1 MRVSLLLVLCVS
13 GLAQAQDLE
22 MDLTEDTPKLGP
34 EFKPSIALIGVAAA
48 DADEVTQGRARLLE
62 TAVLKFF
69 GQSDQF
75 GTVYEPAM
83 VARAVGTERLDAA
96 KKCNDFECFE
106 SILAATKAHRLV
118 RFTVAKAGAGSSV
131 TMVGFDPGFNEVL
144 SQTADSGEKAE
155 KTTFAGVQGK
165 TQAQKDR
172 EFLRNVGPFVKE
184 WLGKLSTPNGK
195 LVVDNVEQAAQVLVD
210 GLEVGTGSFD
220 TIVQRGTRRV
230 KVNATGYLPFE
241 QQVTIEPG
249 KTATLKVSLVAR
261 PVEVVREA
269 KPEPAR
275 GPSVFA
281 RPGLYVAVA
290 GAIAAGV
297 GVALGQMSAG
307 VSARLKAGGDPV
319 AVTRTE
325 AKTAA
330 TQAVLANVLVGV
342 GGAAVVGGVVWVIVT
357 PAVGPSKNSLEPSE
371 SSIGGAVIEFGGR
384 F

>member
-1 MRVSLLLVLCVS
+1 MRVSLLLALCVAT
-13 GLAQAQDLE
+13 LAQAQDLE
-22 MDLTEDTPKLGP
+22 MDLTADTPKLGP

-48 DADEVTQGRARLLE
+48 DADEVTQARARLLE
-62 TAVLKFF
+62 SAVLKFF
-69 GQSDQF
+69 GQTDQF

-83 VARAVGTERLDAA
+83 VARAVGADRLDAA

-106 SILAATKAHRLV
+106 GMLAATKAHRLV
-118 RFTVAKAGAGSSV
+118 RFTVAKAGAGSTV

-172 EFLRNVGPFVKE
+172 EFLRNVGPAVKE
-184 WLGKLSTPNGK
+184 WLGKLSTLNGK
-195 LVVDNVEQAAQVLVD
+195 LVVDNVEQAAQVSID
-210 GLEVGTGSFD
+210 GVEVGTGSFD
-220 TIVQRGTRRV
+220 TVVQRGNRRV
-230 KVNATGYLPFE
+230 KVTAAGYLPFE
-241 QQVTIEPG
+241 QQVAIEPG
-249 KTATLKVSLVAR
+249 KTATLKVSLVAK
-261 PVEVVREA
+261 PVDVVREA

-297 GVALGQMSAG
+297 GVALGQASAG